1 MKLSSVDYYLDW
13 PVSIK
18 LKNLREFIITNLEKK
33 GDLIRWSI
41 VDIQDS
47 IDSFGTKKLKNKKN
61 INFFSYNLYFNS
73 NFVF

>member
-1 MKLSSVDYYLDW
+1 MKLSSGDYYLDW

-41 VDIQDS
+41 VDIQNS
-47 IDSFGTKKLKNKKN
+47 IDSFGTKKLKIKVVVAN
-61 INFFSYNLYFNS
+61 
-73 NFVF
+73 

>member
-18 LKNLREFIITNLEKK
+18 LRNLREFIITNLEKK

-41 VDIQDS
+41 VDIQNS
-47 IDSFGTKKLKNKKN
+47 IDSFGTKKLKIKAVIAN
-61 INFFSYNLYFNS
+61 
-73 NFVF
+73 

>member
-47 IDSFGTKKLKNKKN
+47 IDSFGTKKLKIKA
-61 INFFSYNLYFNS
+61 
-73 NFVF
+73 VFAN

>member
-18 LKNLREFIITNLEKK
+18 LKNLRKFIIANLEKK

-41 VDIQDS
+41 VDIQNS
-47 IDSFGTKKLKNKKN
+47 VDSFGTKKLKIKAVLTN
-61 INFFSYNLYFNS
+61 
-73 NFVF
+73 

>member
-1 MKLSSVDYYLDW
+1 MKLSSVDVSIDW

-41 VDIQDS
+41 VDIQNS
-47 IDSFGTKKLKNKKN
+47 IDSFGTKKLKIKAVLAN
-61 INFFSYNLYFNS
+61 
-73 NFVF
+73 

>member
-1 MKLSSVDYYLDW
+1 MKLSSIDYYLDW

-41 VDIQDS
+41 VDIQNS
-47 IDSFGTKKLKNKKN
+47 IDSFGTKKLRIKAVLAN
-61 INFFSYNLYFNS
+61 
-73 NFVF
+73 

>member
-41 VDIQDS
+41 VDIHNP
-47 IDSFGTKKLKNKKN
+47 IDSFGTKKLKIKAVIAN
-61 INFFSYNLYFNS
+61 
-73 NFVF
+73 

>member
-18 LKNLREFIITNLEKK
+18 LKNLREFIIVNLEKK

-41 VDIQDS
+41 VDIQES
-47 IDSFGTKKLKNKKN
+47 IDSFGTKKLKIKAVLA
-61 INFFSYNLYFNS
+61 Y
-73 NFVF
+73 

>member
-41 VDIQDS
+41 VDIQNS
-47 IDSFGTKKLKNKKN
+47 IDTFGAKKLKIKAVIAN
-61 INFFSYNLYFNS
+61 
-73 NFVF
+73 

>member
-18 LKNLREFIITNLEKK
+18 LKNLREFIVANLEKK

-41 VDIQDS
+41 VDIKNS
-47 IDSFGTKKLKNKKN
+47 IDSFGTKKLKIKAV
-61 INFFSYNLYFNS
+61 L
-73 NFVF
+73 VH

>member
-41 VDIQDS
+41 VDIQNS
-47 IDSFGTKKLKNKKN
+47 IDSFGTKKIKIKAVLAN
-61 INFFSYNLYFNS
+61 
-73 NFVF
+73 

>member
-18 LKNLREFIITNLEKK
+18 LKNLRKFIIANLEKK

-47 IDSFGTKKLKNKKN
+47 IDSFGTKKLKIKAV
-61 INFFSYNLYFNS
+61 LS
-73 NFVF
+73 N

>member
-1 MKLSSVDYYLDW
+1 MKLNSLDYNLDW

-18 LKNLREFIITNLEKK
+18 LKNLREFIITNFEKK

-47 IDSFGTKKLKNKKN
+47 IDSFGTKKLKIKA
-61 INFFSYNLYFNS
+61 
-73 NFVF
+73 VFAN